1 MTAPPDAPRVPMPDG
16 IQNVYRYE
24 CFNAV
29 TWVVVLGS
37 PMLLYFQRLGAS
49 ATVLALASGLA
60 PLFSTLQIPAARYV
74 EKIGYRRMVVG
85 GWTARSLFIAGM
97 TAVTFI
103 PAHHLA
109 PTANIVLM
117 LLLMAGFTLLRGIS
131 LCGILPW
138 FTHIVPESR
147 RGEFLAKDQIATS
160 VATVAALTF
169 FSWILGGRERWYSLG
184 MLYAIATA
192 SAFVSI
198 RFLRRVPDVP
208 VERVNPNPA
217 PLPWR
222 AMLFYAPFQRFMRYT
237 ILVNMAL
244 GASTVFWVRF
254 FRVSLH
260 QSDSRILLVSAV
272 TTLVMALALWLVS
285 EIIDRS
291 GSRPALTLSAGLF
304 VVHFGIWCAV
314 AAHLFAGTNEIIFFQ
329 AVVAGLATSLFNL
342 ANLRAVIGIVPV
354 TGRAHFLALYSVGVN
369 LSLALIPLLWGPVFD
384 SLGAWHFAWGRFQ
397 WNSFTIFYLTLAAAL
412 ALALPMLRGV
422 HEPGEPMDWDDFA
435 RELLV
440 NTPARAVSRV
450 VGRFR
455 GPGM

>member
-1 MTAPPDAPRVPMPDG
+1 MSALADAPRVPMPDG

-24 CFNAV
+24 CFNSV
-29 TWVVVLGS
+29 TWVVVLGA

-60 PLFSTLQIPAARYV
+60 PAFSTLQIPAARYV

-85 GWTARSLFIAGM
+85 GWTARSLFIVGM
-97 TAVTFI
+97 TVVTFI
-103 PAHHLA
+103 PGHLA
-109 PTANIVLM
+109 PTANIFLM

-147 RGEFLAKDQIATS
+147 RGEFLAKDQIASS
-160 VATVAALTF
+160 VAAVASLAF
-169 FSWILGGRERWYSLG
+169 FSWIIGGRERWYSLG
-184 MLYAIATA
+184 MLYAIATV
-192 SAFVSI
+192 SAFVSV
-198 RFLRRVPDVP
+198 RFLRLVPDVP
-208 VERVNPNPA
+208 VEKSNPNPA

-222 AMLFYAPFQRFMRYT
+222 AMFLYPPFQRFMRYT
-237 ILVNMAL
+237 VLVNMVL

-254 FRVSLH
+254 FRIALH
-260 QSDSRILLVSAV
+260 QTDSNILLVGAV
-272 TTLVMALALWLVS
+272 TTLAMALALWLVS
-285 EIIDRS
+285 EIIDRT

-304 VVHFGIWCAV
+304 VVHFGLWCAV
-314 AAHLFAGTNEIIFFQ
+314 AGHLIAGTREIILFQ
-329 AVVAGLATSLFNL
+329 CVVSGLAAALFNL
-342 ANLRAVIGIVPV
+342 ANLRAVMGIVPV
-354 TGRAHFLALYSVGVN
+354 LGRAHFLALYSVGVN
-369 LSLALIPLLWGPVFD
+369 LSLALVPLLWGPVFD
-384 SLGAWHFAWGRFQ
+384 SLGTWQLAWGRWN
-397 WNSFTIFYLTLAAAL
+397 WNSFTIFYFTLALSMAVAL
-412 ALALPMLRGV
+412 LLLRGV
-422 HEPGEPMDWDDFA
+422 HESGDPMRWNDFT